1 MEEYQTCSF
10 REQSTH
16 DYDANNQWVLN
27 HSHTSL
33 CVVQQMR
40 KKLQNDMP
48 YPAHLHTQRSQNFTT
63 QEHSR
68 RSKSLSIPNILAVEE
83 CAFLA

>member
-1 MEEYQTCSF
+1 MQ
-10 REQSTH
+10 
-16 DYDANNQWVLN
+16 ANQWVLN
-27 HSHTSL
+27 HSQTSL

-48 YPAHLHTQRSQNFTT
+48 YQAHLHTQIKNFKT

-68 RSKSLSIPNILAVEE
+68 RS
-83 CAFLA
+83 